1 MPNKK
6 KSAST
11 PAKKVTKSAYVRA
24 LPSTLSAKEVVAK
37 AKKDGIN
44 ISIVHVY
51 KVRSAAKPRK
61 GKAGRPGPGAAAR
74 REPPAPRDAAEAKV
88 RVLIGEV
95 GLARARRVFA
105 EIEAAFRG

>member
-51 KVRSAAKPRK
+51 KVRSAAKLTK
-61 GKAGRPGPGAAAR
+61 GKAVRPGPAAPSRRGPPAAR
-74 REPPAPRDAAEAKV
+74 DAEATV
-88 RVLIGEV
+88 RILIGEV
-95 GLARARRVFA
+95 GLARARKVFA